1 MLIPFSQV
9 ACRPLSR
16 KAWQYRNIDEAC
28 GGADSI
34 VVLAPLGNANILVTS
49 SCYHGLSS
57 FSQCRLAV
65 RKILCS

>member
-1 MLIPFSQV
+1 MLVPFSKV
-9 ACRPLSR
+9 ASCPLSR

-28 GGADSI
+28 SGADS

-49 SCYHGLSS
+49 SCYHDLSN

-65 RKILCS
+65 RKTLCS